1 MPAHDTPAS
10 RSTLGRLAEDWLPPK
25 LVRGLRRRRSERAGN
40 VPTSPPLPA
49 AAGRPL
55 QGKRP
60 KQPKPARQSK
70 PARRSGQ
77 APGDQVTAGNDPR
90 WARLTERVLAGLETC
105 DPDFR
110 PTNFWGP
117 GVQKLL
123 TEMDE
128 RGLATF
134 KSWPQA
140 FFWFYP
146 TYGRPLDPVAFRRI
160 VRTAIE
166 EGPPGTARWIRPL
179 LRGASDARRDYDAAR
194 LAWNQDNWPADL
206 ESFGESDVGMPMQ
219 TYSLGDADDSPPL
232 TRPYLNYLLCLAAL
246 SRHVEAPPRS
256 FLELGG
262 GFGVLGEIVMAR
274 DPEARYVNC
283 DIPPLS
289 TVSSYYLS
297 ELFGTER
304 VLTYDERV
312 ADEGPIEVPRSAC
325 LPNWRIG
332 DLRGDFDVFVNSFSF
347 QEMEPHVV
355 ERYVDI
361 VAGLGVTY
369 AVSLNSRAGK
379 VIAKEEG
386 AVGVKEQ
393 VTSPMI
399 IELFEQRGYELC
411 ATYNRPLL
419 LAAGELAVLRRR

>member
-1 MPAHDTPAS
+1 VPARDTPP
-10 RSTLGRLAEDWLPPK
+10 STSPLGRLADDWLPPR
-25 LVRGLRRRRSERAGN
+25 LVRGLRRRRSATSDLGD
-40 VPTSPPLPA
+40 PSPPPA
-49 AAGRPL
+49 LTPRR
-55 QGKRP
+55 Q
-60 KQPKPARQSK
+60 KPAERTRQ
-70 PARRSGQ
+70 ATRRLSSEPV
-77 APGDQVTAGNDPR
+77 ALGDDPR

-105 DPDFR
+105 DPGFR
-110 PTNFWGP
+110 PTNFWSP

-123 TEMDE
+123 AEMDE
-128 RGLATF
+128 RGLGTF

-146 TYGRPLDPVAFRRI
+146 TYGRVIDPPAMKRI
-160 VRTAIE
+160 VNAAAGA
-166 EGPPGTARWIRPL
+166 GPPGIARWIRPL
-179 LRGASDARRDYDAAR
+179 LKGVSDARRDYDAAR
-194 LAWNQDNWPADL
+194 LTWNQDNWPMDL
-206 ESFGESDVGMPMQ
+206 ESFGESEVGMPVQ
-219 TYSLGDADDSPPL
+219 TYHLAGAESSSPL
-232 TRPYLNYLLCLAAL
+232 TRPYLNYLLCMAAL
-246 SRHVEAPPRS
+246 SRHVEAPPRG

-262 GFGVLGEIVMAR
+262 GYGVLGEIVMSR
-274 DPEARYVNC
+274 DPGARYVNC
-283 DIPPLS
+283 DIPPLI
-289 TVSSYYLS
+289 TVSSYYLT
-297 ELFGTER
+297 ELFGHER

-312 ADEGPIEVPRSAC
+312 ADDGPIEVPRSAC

-332 DLRGDFDVFVNSFSF
+332 DVRGDFDVFVNSYSF

-361 VAGLGVTY
+361 VAGLGVRY

-386 AVGVKEQ
+386 MVGVKEQ